1 MVGASGR
8 KHRKIKRK
16 NSWKDTLRGLT
27 TTSGSEKEESTSIN
41 PQRPGMIRRSTSGL
55 KSPHIRRNFLRA
67 PEENKN
73 DAHPSDDE
81 EDYTNRREEDRP
93 LQARVKYVY
102 PHSTPAAAW
111 IEAAAEKQDELSA
124 ALLEADSKASRA
136 TSGQESSEQ
145 KKEPIGVRLTM
156 TSRTGY
162 FQDRI
167 ISPSMVC
174 QVLLSRASGI
184 SLSPLRC
191 VLWPSCTSDLI
202 ETLLLRATIACHQ
215 FSLRI
220 TSLLSS
226 HPCSCNA
233 ERKIPSS
240 VRKISASTLFS
251 LNLSVILQT
260 ILSSLLDV

>member
-1 MVGASGR
+1 MVGASGS
-8 KHRKIKRK
+8 KHRKTKRK

-27 TTSGSEKEESTSIN
+27 TTSGSEKDDSTSTVN
-41 PQRPGMIRRSTSGL
+41 PQRPAIIRRSTSGL
-55 KSPHIRRNFLRA
+55 KTPHIRRNFLRA
-67 PEENKN
+67 PGENRI
-73 DAHPSDDE
+73 DAQLSDDE

-124 ALLEADSKASRA
+124 ALIEADSKASRM
-136 TSGQESSEQ
+136 TSSQESNEQ

-167 ISPSMVC
+167 ISPSMVRG
-174 QVLLSRASGI
+174 VLKKVDRRFYF
-184 SLSPLRC
+184 PPRC
-191 VLWPSCTSDLI
+191 VPWPSCTLDLI
-202 ETLLLRATIACHQ
+202 EILLLRVTIACHQ
-215 FSLRI
+215 FSLQI
-220 TSLLSS
+220 TYLLSS

-233 ERKIPSS
+233 ERKILSS
-240 VRKISASTLFS
+240 VHKAFPFNVIAPSYPLFFR
-251 LNLSVILQT
+251 
-260 ILSSLLDV
+260 